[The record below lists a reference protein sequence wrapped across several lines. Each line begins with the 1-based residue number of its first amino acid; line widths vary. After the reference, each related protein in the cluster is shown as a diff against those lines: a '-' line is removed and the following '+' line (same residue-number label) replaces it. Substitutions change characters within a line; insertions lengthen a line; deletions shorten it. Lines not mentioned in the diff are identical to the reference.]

1 MRQRTIVKRPRD
13 THAWEAIEPLVSQ
26 IQEGRFARIKIL
38 FAGVDRRSRDEA
50 IRRLEEA
57 QGENKKLE
65 IEIDSAN
72 DESRITQRL
81 EEKSYDIV
89 FINGSGKRKKGKK
102 QIPTTTHE
110 IIKEN
115 AQRIKDKS
123 PAAKVVAIHNKHDF
137 ALETRLRGEFGI
149 HQHITKRD
157 MLNRTTFGELAT
169 TLMKEVLDQKI
180 KADALKEII
189 EIIPFGS
196 ELKRRGETVR
206 GVFDKLASRER
217 EAPDGTEEVDGRVSV
232 YDAHMVETG
241 HFTAI
246 VHAMTLMAE
255 HIALGNLI
263 DLGSGTTKPV
273 GRIVRE
279 LLAPR
284 IQHGESGQLSV
295 FNVDISE
302 EMLRVGARKYAAR
315 KRRIVE
321 LEDTKVYNLL
331 GDLSELKGEDLIRAG
346 LDPTKPTT
354 IFASYIVHWK
364 GMRETVELLRRISQE
379 LGKECPL
386 RIITIDEMDPEGAQV
401 FTDSRYVKKH
411 PAMFAD
417 MKAHIGRVDIGEY
430 HAELERAG
438 FEKLFAPE
446 PVLITENPKH
456 HIFGAAWKV
465 RE

>member
-1 MRQRTIVKRPRD
+1 MRQRLAQRPRD
-13 THAWEAIEPLVSQ
+13 THTWEAIEPLVSQ

-50 IRRLEEA
+50 IRKLEEA
-57 QGENKKLE
+57 QGGNKKLE

-72 DESRITQRL
+72 DESRIAQRL
-81 EEKSYDIV
+81 EEKSYDII

-102 QIPTTTHE
+102 QIPTTTQE

-115 AQRIKDKS
+115 AQRIKEKS
-123 PAAKVVAIHNKHDF
+123 PSAKVVAIHNKHDF
-137 ALETRLRGEFGI
+137 ALETRLQGEFGI

-157 MLNRTTFGELAT
+157 MLNCTTFGELAT

-180 KADALKEII
+180 GAGALKELI

-217 EAPDGTEEVDGRVSV
+217 DAKTDDELDGRVSV

-246 VHAMTLMAE
+246 VHVITLMAE
-255 HIALGNLI
+255 HIQVGNII

-284 IQHGESGQLSV
+284 IQHGDTGELNI

-315 KRRIVE
+315 KRRISE
-321 LEDTKVYNLL
+321 LERMKVYNLL

-346 LDPTKPTT
+346 LDITKPTT

-364 GMRETVELLRRISQE
+364 GMRETVELLRRISRE
-379 LGKECPL
+379 LGDQCPL
-386 RIITIDEMDPEGAQV
+386 RIITIDEMDPKGAQV
-401 FTDSRYVKKH
+401 FTDSLYVKKH
-411 PAMFAD
+411 PGMFAD
-417 MKAHIGRVDIGEY
+417 MKAHIGRVNIGEY

-438 FEKLFAPE
+438 LEKLFAPE
-446 PVLITENPKH
+446 PVLITENPRH
-456 HIFGAAWKV
+456 HIFGAAWEV
-465 RE
+465 RK

>member
-1 MRQRTIVKRPRD
+1 MRQRLAQRPRD
-13 THAWEAIEPLVSQ
+13 THAWDAIEPLVSQ

-50 IRRLEEA
+50 IRKLEDA
-57 QGENKKLE
+57 QGGDKKLE
-65 IEIDSAN
+65 IEIESSN
-72 DESRITQRL
+72 EESRIARKL
-81 EEKSYDIV
+81 GEKSYDII
-89 FINGSGKRKKGKK
+89 FINGSGKKIKGNR
-102 QIPTTTHE
+102 QIPRTTQD
-110 IIKEN
+110 IIKGN

-123 PAAKVVAIHNKHDF
+123 PSAKVVAIHNKHNF
-137 ALETRLRGEFGI
+137 ELETKLRAEFGI
-149 HQHITKRD
+149 SQHITKRD
-157 MLNRTTFGELAT
+157 MLNCSTFGELAT
-169 TLMKEVLDQKI
+169 TLMKEVLEQKI

-189 EIIPFGS
+189 EIIPFG
-196 ELKRRGETVR
+196 EVKKRGEVVR

-217 EAPDGTEEVDGRVSV
+217 EAKSAEEVDGRVSV

-246 VHAMTLMAE
+246 VHAITLMAE
-255 HIALGNLI
+255 YIQVGNLI

-284 IQHGESGQLSV
+284 IQHGDVGELNI

-315 KRRIVE
+315 KRRISE
-321 LEDTKVYNLL
+321 LEKMKVYNLL

-346 LDPTKPTT
+346 LDPNKPTT

-364 GMRETVELLRRISQE
+364 GMRETVELLRRISRE

-386 RIITIDEMDPEGAQV
+386 RIITIDEMDPKGAQV
-401 FTDSRYVKKH
+401 FTDSRYVQKH
-411 PAMFAD
+411 PGMFAD

-430 HAELERAG
+430 HAELEKSG
-438 FEKLFAPE
+438 FEKLFAPD
-446 PVLITENPKH
+446 PVLITENPRH